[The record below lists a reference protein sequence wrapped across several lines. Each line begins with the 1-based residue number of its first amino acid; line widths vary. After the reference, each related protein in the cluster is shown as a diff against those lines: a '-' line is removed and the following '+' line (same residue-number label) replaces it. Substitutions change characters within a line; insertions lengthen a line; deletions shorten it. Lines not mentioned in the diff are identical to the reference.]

1 MFLSVVCRRM
11 MMSLHGIHIS
21 SCNSFFTAPIPP
33 YFSFR
38 PIVVNPINYH
48 YGDDVNITCAVDFYP
63 HPSDTLGWNFM
74 VSYLEKIML
83 CIYQPSKVLSLQ
95 CSLSF
100 SLSYFLTISL
110 SLSLAL
116 ALLLPSV
123 WQWSCHYLFK
133 RLN

>member
-1 MFLSVVCRRM
+1 MQTNDDVVTWHTYI
-11 MMSLHGIHIS
+11 LIQF
-21 SCNSFFTAPIPP
+21 FFTAPGPP

-83 CIYQPSKVLSLQ
+83 CI
-95 CSLSF
+95 
-100 SLSYFLTISL
+100 
-110 SLSLAL
+110 
-116 ALLLPSV
+116 
-123 WQWSCHYLFK
+123 
-133 RLN
+133 